1 MSKQAQAPKIEFFRD
16 RSLNRHAIRIT
27 GIPNLPLKQLA
38 RIHGVLTVVED
49 RDGCTAYLKPRCCR
63 EATMQA
69 VEKALGG
76 TR

>member
-1 MSKQAQAPKIEFFRD
+1 MAIQTQAPKIEFFHD

-27 GIPNLPLKQLA
+27 GIPNLPLKQIA

-49 RDGCTAYLKPRCCR
+49 GDGCTAYLKPRCCR

-69 VEKALGG
+69 VEKALGV